1 MCHPRHVESR
11 GADDARAGDIAG
23 TPGRSVIRIAG
34 VEVDDVTFDETVAWI
49 TEHARDGRGGL
60 VSTPNADAV
69 VRSRTDRSFRA
80 ATNTGDLR
88 VPDGMWIVYAS
99 RIAGTPLRGTV
110 TGRLLVAALA
120 AVSEAAGT
128 PIALFGARPGV
139 AQRARA
145 RLLQRQPGASIVEAF
160 GPSMGF
166 DLGGPEDAAAVERL
180 GRSGARIVFVALGAP
195 KQEQWM
201 ALHRA
206 ELPGV
211 VLVGVGAA
219 FDVLA
224 GRFREAPGW
233 MTSIG
238 LEWLVRLAQEPRRLS
253 RRYLIDDPWII
264 WWAVRTR
271 LRRGVGRAPRRP
283 PSRGT

>member
-1 MCHPRHVESR
+1 M
-11 GADDARAGDIAG
+11 
-23 TPGRSVIRIAG
+23 IRIAG

-49 TEHARDGRGGL
+49 IEHARDGRGGL

-120 AVSEAAGT
+120 AVSEAAET
-128 PIALFGARPGV
+128 PMALFGARPGV
-139 AQRARA
+139 AERAREK
-145 RLLQRQPGASIVEAF
+145 LLERQPRASIVEAF

-166 DLGGPEDAAAVERL
+166 DLAGPEDAAAVERL

-195 KQEQWM
+195 KQEEWM

-238 LEWLVRLAQEPRRLS
+238 LEWVVRLAQEPRRLS

-264 WWAVRTR
+264 WWALRTR
-271 LRRGVGRAPRRP
+271 VRPGLERAPGAPDDDPERA
-283 PSRGT
+283 